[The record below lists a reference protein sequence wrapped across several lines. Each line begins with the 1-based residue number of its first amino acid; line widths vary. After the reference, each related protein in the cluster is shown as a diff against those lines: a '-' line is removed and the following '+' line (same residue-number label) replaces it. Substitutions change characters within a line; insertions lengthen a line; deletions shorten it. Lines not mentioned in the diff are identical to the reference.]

1 MRYTNLYTGENIMTE
16 QNALRH
22 YISKAVKVKKHGNFE
37 EMHKIY
43 NDAHKELNINLC
55 RKCIMDDIGYCALR
69 RSHISFQDKF
79 IKYCFQSFIDGMIAE
94 LNERQHTKSKEQH

>member
-1 MRYTNLYTGENIMTE
+1 MRYTNLYTGEKIMTE

-22 YISKAVKVKKHGNFE
+22 YISKAVKAKKRGNFE
-37 EMHKIY
+37 EMYKIY

-55 RKCIMDDIGYCALR
+55 RKCVMDDIGYCGLR

-79 IKYCFQSFIDGMIAE
+79 IRYCFQSFIDGMIAE
-94 LNERQHTKSKEQH
+94 LNERQHTKS